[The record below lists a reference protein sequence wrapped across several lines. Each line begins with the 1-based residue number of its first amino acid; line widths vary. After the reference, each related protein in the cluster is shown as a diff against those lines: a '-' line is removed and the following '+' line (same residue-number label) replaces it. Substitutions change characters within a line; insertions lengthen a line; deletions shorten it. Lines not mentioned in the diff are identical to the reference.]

1 MAHKPHRKVLAPS
14 RLTGFVLAVDV
25 ATVLVALGSSVATVA
40 AGAALVAAPE
50 ASVAA
55 VAALVAP
62 GAFVAAPDLQLT
74 PDGAAYSV
82 A

>member
-1 MAHKPHRKVLAPS
+1 MATPQ
-14 RLTGFVLAVDV
+14 
-25 ATVLVALGSSVATVA
+25 VALRASVAAVA

-62 GAFVAAPDLQLT
+62 GAFVEALDPQLT

-82 A
+82 V